1 MSLVSKI
8 FDGNDIRMVEILYD
22 QINIKVH
29 RNVRKISGNIGSAW

>member
-1 MSLVSKI
+1 MSLVFKI

-22 QINIKVH
+22 QINIKVR

>member
-22 QINIKVH
+22 QINITVR
-29 RNVRKISGNIGSAW
+29 RNVRKISGNIGSAS